1 MKHLVCLVVSFLF
14 TGLIAKYAHKLKLID
29 IPSGRSSHV
38 QPTPK
43 GGGIG
48 ILCAF
53 LITSIAAVP
62 VFFWLPAAI
71 LSLVSLKNDIIDLS
85 PKIRLIVQFLMAFV
99 VLFGVGARDYFAW
112 NLFSLTI
119 LVTCLLFIVAT
130 ANFYNFMDGINGI
143 AGLTGVVSFLLL
155 GVFLQDFE
163 PNYAMLCF
171 SVTVSCVGFLPFNIP
186 KAKVFMGD
194 VGSILLGFVFAAT
207 IVLTSR
213 NMQDFLFMSSF
224 LLLFYLDEFASM
236 IKRIK
241 DGKSLLRAH
250 REHLY
255 QILVNEGGIAHW
267 KVSVGYA
274 LCQLVIGGLVLCL
287 QACGVWFVMLAIL
300 IFSFIFYCF
309 DSFIRRRYCIN

>member
-1 MKHLVCLVVSFLF
+1 MKYLVCLVVSSLC
-14 TGLIAKYAHKLKLID
+14 TGLISKYAHKLKLID

-48 ILCAF
+48 LLCAF
-53 LITSIAAVP
+53 LIASIAAVP

-71 LSLVSLKNDIIDLS
+71 LSLVSLKNDITDMS
-85 PKIRLIVQFLMAFV
+85 PKIRLVVQFVMAFMV
-99 VLFGVGARDYFAW
+99 FFWVGQGDYFTW
-112 NLFSLTI
+112 NVFSLTI
-119 LVTCLLFIVAT
+119 LVAYLFFIVAT

-155 GVFLQDFE
+155 GIFLQDFE
-163 PNYAMLCF
+163 PDYAMLCF
-171 SVTVSCVGFLPFNIP
+171 SVMASCIGFLPFNIP

-213 NMQDFLFMSSF
+213 NMQDFLVMSSF

-241 DGKSLLRAH
+241 DGKSLLHAH

-255 QILVNEGGIAHW
+255 QILVNERGIAHW

-274 LCQLVIGGLVLCL
+274 LCQLVIGGLVLWL
-287 QACGVWFVMLAIL
+287 QAYGVWFVMLAIL